1 MIIGGLYMKFFEENY
16 SHELPTRIKNLRKK
30 HNITQSEL
38 GNAGQVSQV
47 EKEKQQVTTSI
58 LLYLNTQTDLD
69 YKEIIFRDIAK
80 FVENMFYHCFSSI
93 IFRVLETVDKRMNS
107 LLDDDFISIQ
117 SSCLRLFKTFAN
129 FNIQRKKFLISD
141 ETEKIIHNG
150 KKVIKKSKKINQF
163 QQQWTHTPS

>member
-1 MIIGGLYMKFFEENY
+1 MKFFEENY

-38 GNAGQVSQV
+38 SNAGQVSQV

-69 YKEIIFRDIAK
+69 YKEIIFGDIAK
-80 FVENMFYHCFSSI
+80 LVEDRKSHCFGSI
-93 IFRVLETVDKRMNS
+93 LFRDLETVNKRMNS
-107 LLDDDFISIQ
+107 LSDDDLISIQ
-117 SSCLRLFKTFAN
+117 SSCLRLSKTFAN

>member
-1 MIIGGLYMKFFEENY
+1 MKFFDENY
-16 SHELPTRIKNLRKK
+16 SQEIPTRIKCLRKK
-30 HNITQSEL
+30 YNLKQSDL

-47 EKEKQQVTTSI
+47 EKRKRQVTASI

-69 YKEIIFRDIAK
+69 YKEIIFGDIAK
-80 FVENMFYHCFSSI
+80 FVENMFYHCFGSI
-93 IFRVLETVDKRMNS
+93 LFRDLETVNKRMNS
-107 LLDDDFISIQ
+107 LSDDDLISIQ
-117 SSCLRLFKTFAN
+117 SSCLRLSKTFAN

-141 ETEKIIHNG
+141 ATEKIIHNG

>member
-1 MIIGGLYMKFFEENY
+1 MKFFEENY

-38 GNAGQVSQV
+38 SNAGQVSQV

-69 YKEIIFRDIAK
+69 YKEIIFGDIVK
-80 FVENMFYHCFSSI
+80 LVENMFYHCFGSI
-93 IFRVLETVDKRMNS
+93 LFRDLETVNKRMNS
-107 LLDDDFISIQ
+107 LSDDDLISIQ
-117 SSCLRLFKTFAN
+117 SSCLRLSKTFAN

>member
-1 MIIGGLYMKFFEENY
+1 MKFFEENY
-16 SHELPTRIKNLRKK
+16 SQEIPTRIKNLRKK

-69 YKEIIFRDIAK
+69 YKEIIFGDIAK
-80 FVENMFYHCFSSI
+80 LVENMFYHCFGSI
-93 IFRVLETVDKRMNS
+93 LFRDLETVNKRMNS
-107 LLDDDFISIQ
+107 LSDDDLISIQ
-117 SSCLRLFKTFAN
+117 SSCLRLSKTFAN

-141 ETEKIIHNG
+141 ATEKIIHNG

>member
-1 MIIGGLYMKFFEENY
+1 MKFFEENY

-38 GNAGQVSQV
+38 SNAGQVSQV

-69 YKEIIFRDIAK
+69 YKEIIFGDIAK
-80 FVENMFYHCFSSI
+80 LVENMFYHCFGSI
-93 IFRVLETVDKRMNS
+93 LFRDLETVNKRMNS
-107 LLDDDFISIQ
+107 LSDDDLISIQ
-117 SSCLRLFKTFAN
+117 SSCLRLSKTFVN

>member
-1 MIIGGLYMKFFEENY
+1 MKFFEENY

-38 GNAGQVSQV
+38 SNAGQVSQV

-69 YKEIIFRDIAK
+69 YKEIIFGDIAK
-80 FVENMFYHCFSSI
+80 LVENMFYHCFGSI
-93 IFRVLETVDKRMNS
+93 LFRDLETVNKRMNS
-107 LLDDDFISIQ
+107 LSDDDSISIQ
-117 SSCLRLFKTFAN
+117 SSCLRLSKTFAN

>member
-1 MIIGGLYMKFFEENY
+1 MIIGRLYMKFFEENY

-47 EKEKQQVTTSI
+47 EKEKQQVITSI

-107 LLDDDFISIQ
+107 LSDDDLISIQ
-117 SSCLRLFKTFAN
+117 SSCLRLSKTFAN

-141 ETEKIIHNG
+141 ATEKIIHNG

>member
-1 MIIGGLYMKFFEENY
+1 MKFFEENY

-38 GNAGQVSQV
+38 SNAGQVSQV

-69 YKEIIFRDIAK
+69 YKEIIFGDIAK
-80 FVENMFYHCFSSI
+80 LVENMFYHCFGSI
-93 IFRVLETVDKRMNS
+93 LFRDLETVNKRMNS
-107 LLDDDFISIQ
+107 LSDDDLISIQ
-117 SSCLRLFKTFAN
+117 SSCLRLSKTLAN